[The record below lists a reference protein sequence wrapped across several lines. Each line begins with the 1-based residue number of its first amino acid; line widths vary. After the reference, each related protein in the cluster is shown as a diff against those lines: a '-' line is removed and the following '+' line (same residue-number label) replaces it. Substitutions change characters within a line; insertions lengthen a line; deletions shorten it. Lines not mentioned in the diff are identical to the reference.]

1 MVGRVITVM
10 VSSITSVAPN
20 VATAP
25 AATKPVAQ
33 PAKAA
38 AAKATKAKAKST
50 KAKAK
55 PQKAGKQPA
64 KAGKATAPIGLGPIT
79 AKQTAL
85 LRHIGKAGKVG
96 TTYNQLR
103 RLINPSNP
111 SSVKGLS
118 LAMCANTVGGGVHLK
133 SLQARGL
140 IKTVPVTVPRSSYQ
154 WAATAAGTKA
164 LAKLGSVAK

>member
-1 MVGRVITVM
+1 M
-10 VSSITSVAPN
+10 VSSITSTAPN

-25 AATKPVAQ
+25 AATKPAVK
-33 PAKAA
+33 PAA
-38 AAKATKAKAKST
+38 AKVAKATKPAVKPKAAASKPAAAKV
-50 KAKAK
+50 AK
-55 PQKAGKQPA
+55 P
-64 KAGKATAPIGLGPIT
+64 ATLGPLT
-79 AKQTAL
+79 PKQTLL

-164 LAKLGSVAK
+164 LAKLGSLAK